1 MWLLV
6 VQALVALC
14 VLQLPLSSTQRSQTP
29 GDMCVC
35 PQDCL
40 SKHQVLSTIQQ
51 MQKLLST
58 QEAIQLQGMRSLKK
72 QLTVLQSNVHKQATK
87 RNDSCPHLTA
97 PLNGRKLGEKATAG
111 HEVHFLCEAG
121 FRLVGSE
128 SRTCLQ
134 DRTWSGQQPFC
145 QTISNCASSPCANG
159 GTCVEDVRRFSCLC
173 PGSWS
178 GSNCQTPSSSS
189 WGTLSTSSF
198 SRQPRCTDARPRSH
212 HCTCDPGF
220 QLRAGGVC
228 QESPLSIPWP
238 DVDECQLFQAS
249 WQTRLCVHD
258 CVNVP
263 GSYRCVC
270 PQGYLLHADQNTCT
284 DVDECTDNQHNC
296 SHGEL
301 CVNVFGGYRCVRPKC
316 PQPRLNTSYVKTSVY
331 QCERNPCPMNSRACR
346 LAANSISF
354 HYLPLQSNRTVPRV
368 LFKMSTTHL
377 VGDSLRFAIVGGR
390 GQGVFAVQRSDRHS
404 GELILTSPVVG
415 PATLEVELEMSK
427 LARKVLL
434 GKHIFRVTAFIS
446 QYEF

>member
-14 VLQLPLSSTQRSQTP
+14 VLHLPLSSTQRSQTP
-29 GDMCVC
+29 GDTCVC

-58 QEAIQLQGMRSLKK
+58 QEAIQLQGMRNLKK

-97 PLNGRKLGEKATAG
+97 PLNGRKLGEKATVG

-178 GSNCQTPSSSS
+178 GSNCQTPISSY
-189 WGTLSTSSF
+189 
-198 SRQPRCTDARPRSH
+198 
-212 HCTCDPGF
+212 
-220 QLRAGGVC
+220 
-228 QESPLSIPWP
+228 
-238 DVDECQLFQAS
+238 VDECQLFQAS

-263 GSYRCVC
+263 GSYHCVC
-270 PQGYLLHADQNTCT
+270 PQGYLLHADQNMCT

-377 VGDSLRFAIVGGR
+377 VGDSLRFAIVDGR

>member
-14 VLQLPLSSTQRSQTP
+14 VLHLPLSSTQRSQTP

-58 QEAIQLQGMRSLKK
+58 QEAIQLQGMRNLKK

-97 PLNGRKLGEKATAG
+97 PLNGRKLGEKATVG

-178 GSNCQTPSSSS
+178 GSNCQTPISSY
-189 WGTLSTSSF
+189 
-198 SRQPRCTDARPRSH
+198 
-212 HCTCDPGF
+212 
-220 QLRAGGVC
+220 
-228 QESPLSIPWP
+228 
-238 DVDECQLFQAS
+238 VDECQLFQAS

-263 GSYRCVC
+263 GSYHCVC
-270 PQGYLLHADQNTCT
+270 PQGYLLHADQNMCT

-377 VGDSLRFAIVGGR
+377 VGDSLRFAIVDGR